1 MEGRRCISFLP
12 SLFRFPKA
20 FGMAMTKEHK
30 RPAFLK
36 MLLILKLLLYP
47 WKMQTAI
54 FLPGLLSFPPAKN
67 KNLPAIEEHNKD
79 PLHSLQ

>member
-30 RPAFLK
+30 RPAFLT
-36 MLLILKLLLYP
+36 MRLILKPLIHPLQ
-47 WKMQTAI
+47 MVI
-54 FLPGLLSFPPAKN
+54 FFPGLLSFPPAKN

-79 PLHSLQ
+79 QLHSLQ